1 MKKNLKS
8 LSFNYDLGG
17 LAAYTDALN
26 SDIISEA
33 VLTPATMEYVNVIP
47 GIKGTQNVNLLSE
60 TLDVQT
66 GINCGWTGTGQ
77 QTFTVA
83 AVTVQSFKV
92 NTELCLQQLNTLW
105 LGQYLNPGSYNE
117 NAPFEQAII
126 DLQTKQIKR
135 YNEDLLWNATTAGTV
150 NTFSGYKQLIVNQAN
165 TIPYSAITTG
175 ATPNGVY
182 TLTGQT
188 ALCSVTGVT
197 SQEKGNNVLA
207 QIDNMINV
215 MSRDIYDRDDIV
227 IFMSQAQF
235 KCYITA
241 LRTVNN
247 FYIDSAQNKLG
258 SVYSVYHP
266 QTNYRVVGVPGLA
279 GSNLIVLGPQQ
290 YFLAGVDLAS
300 DEDSFRSWWSADFQ
314 QVRIMAA
321 WKLGTQLA
329 FPQFFVSNGLS

>member
-1 MKKNLKS
+1 MKKNLSKLNFS
-8 LSFNYDLGG
+8 YDLGG

-26 SDIISEA
+26 SDIVSEA
-33 VLTPATMEYVNVIP
+33 VLTPVTMEYVNVIP

-60 TLDVQT
+60 TLAVQT
-66 GINCGWTGTGQ
+66 GINCGWTGQGET
-77 QTFTVA
+77 TFTVA

-92 NTELCLQQLNTLW
+92 NMALCLQQLNTLW
-105 LGQYLNPGSYNE
+105 LGQYLNAGSYNE

-135 YNEDLLWNATTAGTV
+135 YNEDILWVATTAGTA
-150 NTFSGYKQLIVNQAN
+150 NTFSGYKELIVNNAN
-165 TIPYSAITTG
+165 TSTG
-175 ATPNGVY
+175 TTPNGVV

-188 ALCSVTGVT
+188 ALCSVTGST
-197 SQEKGNNVLA
+197 AQEKANNVLA
-207 QIDNMINV
+207 QVDNLINS

-241 LRTVNN
+241 IRNVNN
-247 FYIDSAQNKLG
+247 FYIDSSENKLG

-266 QTNYRVVGVPGLA
+266 QTNFRVVGVPGLA
-279 GSNLIVLGPQQ
+279 GSNVIALGPQQ

-300 DEDSFRSWWSADFQ
+300 DEDSFRAWWSQDFQ
-314 QVRIMAA
+314 EVRIMAA
-321 WKLGTQLA
+321 WKIGTQLA
-329 FPQFFVSNGLS
+329 FPEFFVSNGLS